1 MTKETIFKVFKAL
14 YKTYGEEKAKEI
26 LGNIINGLSAD
37 ALVTL
42 KNDNEQL

>member
-14 YKTYGEEKAKEI
+14 NTQYGQEKAMEI
-26 LGNIINGLSAD
+26 LDNIIDCLSTD

-42 KNDNEQL
+42 KNELKK